1 MTYTALLT
9 SLSILL
15 GFLIARAVD
24 TIPRILR
31 GPTAFVSLLPMIVT
45 PLVGA
50 PIHLLDGR
58 RGRPDRRRGAVGGGR
73 SRALARGVDR
83 AGLQTVPQDTLES
96 ATLDGCT
103 SFEAFRRVI
112 IPVMWPGVVSA
123 GLFSFH
129 LAYDDFAVTAM
140 LLSEDNQTMIP
151 ELASL
156 AEGTRRLA
164 ARLGLQR
171 PDSERS

>member
-50 PIHLLDGR
+50 PILFWMVDARGPIGAAVQWVAGDPGLSLEASTVPACRPSR
-58 RGRPDRRRGAVGGGR
+58 RIP
-73 SRALARGVDR
+73 SRAPRSTA
-83 AGLQTVPQDTLES
+83 APPS
-96 ATLDGCT
+96 
-103 SFEAFRRVI
+103 RR
-112 IPVMWPGVVSA
+112 SA
-123 GLFSFH
+123 G
-129 LAYDDFAVTAM
+129 
-140 LLSEDNQTMIP
+140 
-151 ELASL
+151 
-156 AEGTRRLA
+156 
-164 ARLGLQR
+164 
-171 PDSERS
+171 